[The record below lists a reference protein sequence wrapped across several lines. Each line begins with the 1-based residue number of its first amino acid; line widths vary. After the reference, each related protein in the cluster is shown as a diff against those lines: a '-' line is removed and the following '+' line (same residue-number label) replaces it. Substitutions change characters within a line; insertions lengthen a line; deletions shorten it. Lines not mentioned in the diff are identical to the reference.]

1 MTLLR
6 VLWKALR
13 AASHVAHGFW
23 IIKMQFPKMSDADRQ
38 RRVETWSAGL
48 LRIAAVELVVTGE
61 PPVRGPRLLV
71 ANHISW
77 LDIVVMH
84 AAGHCRFVSKS
95 DVRQW
100 PFVGTL
106 ADGGGTLYVER
117 RSRRDAHRV
126 VGHMAERLKAGEI
139 LAIFPEG
146 TTSDG
151 RDLKPFHANLLQA
164 ALEAHSPVQPV
175 SLMYVEAANG
185 ELSVAPGYIDDDTLV
200 GSIWQT
206 LAAPP
211 LRALV
216 AFGEPQMAAGRGRRE
231 WAEDLRRDIAH
242 LRKR

>member
-1 MTLLR
+1 MKLLR
-6 VLWKALR
+6 VAWKAVR
-13 AASHVAHGFW
+13 ATSHVAHGFW
-23 IIKMQFPKMSDADRQ
+23 IIKMQFPKMTETARQ

-48 LRIAAVELVVTGE
+48 LRIAAIELVVTGE
-61 PPVRGPRLLV
+61 PPTSGPRLLV

-117 RSRRDAHRV
+117 QSRRDAHRV
-126 VGHMAERLKAGEI
+126 VSRMAERLKAGDI
-139 LAIFPEG
+139 LAVFPEG

-151 RDLKPFHANLLQA
+151 RGLKPFHANLLQA
-164 ALEAHSPVQPV
+164 ALDAAAPVQAV

-185 ELSVAPGYIDDDTLV
+185 ELSVAPSYIDDDTLV

-206 LAAPP
+206 LSAPR

-216 AFGEPQMAAGRGRRE
+216 AFGEPQLAAGRGRRE
-231 WAEDLRRDIAH
+231 WTEDLRRDIAH
-242 LRKR
+242 LRTR

>member
-13 AASHVAHGFW
+13 AAMHVAHGFW
-23 IIKMQFPKMSDADRQ
+23 IIKMQFPGMIEADQQ
-38 RRVETWSAGL
+38 RRVENWSAGL
-48 LRIAAVELVVTGE
+48 LQIASIELVVTGE
-61 PPVRGPRLLV
+61 PPSRGPRLLV

-84 AAGHCRFVSKS
+84 AARHCRFVSKS
-95 DVRQW
+95 DVRAW

-117 RSRRDAHRV
+117 QSRRDAHRV
-126 VGHMAERLKAGEI
+126 VGHMAERLKAGDI
-139 LAIFPEG
+139 LAVFPEG

-164 ALEAHSPVQPV
+164 ALDAAVPVQAV
-175 SLMYVEAANG
+175 SLMYVEAASG
-185 ELSVAPGYIDDDTLV
+185 QLSVAPSYIDDDTLV

-206 LAAPP
+206 LSAPP
-211 LRALV
+211 LRAMIV
-216 AFGEPQMAAGRGRRE
+216 FGEPQTAAGRGRRE

-242 LRKR
+242 QRKR